1 MSEPAINPVVL
12 EHRLTDIEGTLEA
25 FQLTAGT
32 RYEALLTAAHEV
44 RDELKTQN
52 GRIDALE
59 DEELSAKARRELRTK
74 DFIVLGV
81 AVSIIPGVLAG
92 VAAFT

>member
-1 MSEPAINPVVL
+1 MEPPIDPVAL
-12 EHRLTDIEGTLEA
+12 EHRLTDIEGSLDALTE
-25 FQLTAGT
+25 TAGT

-59 DEELSAKARRELRTK
+59 DEELSAKARREMRARDL
-74 DFIVLGV
+74 VALGIT
-81 AVSIIPGVLAG
+81 ASIIPGVLAG
-92 VAAFT
+92 VAVFT